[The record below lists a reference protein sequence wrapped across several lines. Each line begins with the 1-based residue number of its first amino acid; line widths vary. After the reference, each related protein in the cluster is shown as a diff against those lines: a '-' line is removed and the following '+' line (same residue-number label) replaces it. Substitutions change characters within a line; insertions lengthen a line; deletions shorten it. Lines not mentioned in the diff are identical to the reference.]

1 MMEKS
6 SRYWDWPSA
15 GLLFLLVEV
24 SAVRL
29 AITSWTPDLH
39 IPLVL
44 VLLGIALGLALG
56 LSRFKRR
63 AVIWLVIGY
72 SAILLPWQLTASM
85 DPKESALEHLISLGG
100 RLLLS
105 LQQFS
110 TRRPVGDYLFFVA
123 LVSIGYWLI
132 AVTAGYFL
140 TRQGDSPRAVV
151 PAAIAMLVVQIY
163 DPHQAVRLWIPAV
176 FVFLALLLQGRM
188 YYVSNHA
195 NWKHGRV
202 LITADAALNLNRQL
216 VTAAAAA
223 VMISWFFPA
232 SLKEMKTV
240 SDFLDQA
247 TRPIRERLSYAFSAV
262 ESPRVVGNNSGDLY
276 GETLGLGLKAVQGNA
291 IVFTVQVNS
300 AEEEPPRYYWRGR
313 VYDHYENGA
322 WTNAPIVT
330 ENFAPSA
337 GALEIPH
344 PQARFETELTFT
356 IHSNRQSLFYA
367 PAEPVWF
374 DHGGAIHA
382 RLLADDLFEALAWRA
397 DPVILAGGSYRVRA
411 LTANPSVQ
419 DLRAAG
425 EIYPEWITSRYLQIP
440 EAIERELQPLA
451 EEVTRN
457 ASTPYDKAAAITD
470 YLRNEIEYQTSVSPP
485 PRGTDP
491 ALWVL
496 FEYKRGFCN
505 FSASI
510 ETLML
515 RSIGIPARMA
525 VGFAEG
531 EYDGVTNSYTVR
543 RSDAHAWPEVYF
555 PGIGWVEFEPTGNQF
570 ALARPVERTPA
581 GNTALSPA
589 SPRPLEEPDAAG
601 PNEPL
606 TEQKKSETADPS
618 TIVFDFGARLIPLS
632 YAALAAALAGAGIF
646 LNRRYSLMERLPL
659 YLAGI
664 YAASGNQP
672 PRWLDRWAR
681 WAASTAI
688 ERAFETLNWSLR
700 KLGHPQPVHATA
712 SERAA
717 MLRRL
722 LPSASDSVDALIQE
736 HETALFT
743 SQPGNPSRA
752 RKAGWRIV
760 LETWRSRLQSI
771 A

>member
-1 MMEKS
+1 
-6 SRYWDWPSA
+6 
-15 GLLFLLVEV
+15 
-24 SAVRL
+24 
-29 AITSWTPDLH
+29 
-39 IPLVL
+39 
-44 VLLGIALGLALG
+44 
-56 LSRFKRR
+56 
-63 AVIWLVIGY
+63 
-72 SAILLPWQLTASM
+72 
-85 DPKESALEHLISLGG
+85 
-100 RLLLS
+100 
-105 LQQFS
+105 
-110 TRRPVGDYLFFVA
+110 
-123 LVSIGYWLI
+123 
-132 AVTAGYFL
+132 
-140 TRQGDSPRAVV
+140 
-151 PAAIAMLVVQIY
+151 
-163 DPHQAVRLWIPAV
+163 
-176 FVFLALLLQGRM
+176 
-188 YYVSNHA
+188 
-195 NWKHGRV
+195 
-202 LITADAALNLNRQL
+202 
-216 VTAAAAA
+216 
-223 VMISWFFPA
+223 
-232 SLKEMKTV
+232 
-240 SDFLDQA
+240 
-247 TRPIRERLSYAFSAV
+247 
-262 ESPRVVGNNSGDLY
+262 
-276 GETLGLGLKAVQGNA
+276 
-291 IVFTVQVNS
+291 
-300 AEEEPPRYYWRGR
+300 
-313 VYDHYENGA
+313 
-322 WTNAPIVT
+322 
-330 ENFAPSA
+330 
-337 GALEIPH
+337 
-344 PQARFETELTFT
+344 
-356 IHSNRQSLFYA
+356 
-367 PAEPVWF
+367 
-374 DHGGAIHA
+374 
-382 RLLADDLFEALAWRA
+382 
-397 DPVILAGGSYRVRA
+397 
-411 LTANPSVQ
+411 VQ